1 MDLSWISS
9 LSWASGE
16 PGLHGESVADECAA
30 FLAGEYGRWCR
41 HHHAPVPPWAVVNGV
56 AHCQL
61 DELRS
66 AGRRSGLP
74 AVRRRQRRRAA
85 ELVDELLA
93 RCGDDPARLRSL
105 QLDVLVPLELQLA
118 RHPRNVAGTGDAVER
133 ALHALI
139 AAGR

>member
-16 PGLHGESVADECAA
+16 PALHGSSLADECAA

-41 HHHAPVPPWAVVNGV
+41 HHHAAVPPWAVVNGV
-56 AHCQL
+56 AHGGL

-74 AVRRRQRRRAA
+74 AVRRSERRRAA
-85 ELVDELLA
+85 ELAAEVLE
-93 RCGDDPARLRSL
+93 RCGDDPARLRAL
-105 QLDVLVPLELQLA
+105 QHDVLVPLELQLL
-118 RHPRNVAGTGDAVER
+118 RQPHGVAGTGDAVDR